1 MQFIT
6 RSSNIN
12 GLRGSKHG
20 MALTSYVLQ
29 KAGYSDKAK
38 RVYADLK
45 TQANFK
51 GMLFSCA
58 FITTQLLVIF
68 WYLECEM
75 KLEEFEFSNTQTRK
89 LFWFRQIFV
98 LAKQRQSGIQTKT
111 ELAVSK
117 SESKTNWH
125 WNVSVRITVS
135 CRKEGHVT
143 GHKNS
148 ELACLPTESPR
159 RLFINTGTIERTRCA

>member
-6 RSSNIN
+6 RSSNLN

-38 RVYADLK
+38 LVYADLK

-51 GMLFSCA
+51 GMLFFVCLYNNVA
-58 FITTQLLVIF
+58 LVIF

-75 KLEEFEFSNTQTRK
+75 KLQEFEFSNTQTRK
-89 LFWFRQIFV
+89 LFLI
-98 LAKQRQSGIQTKT
+98 
-111 ELAVSK
+111 
-117 SESKTNWH
+117 
-125 WNVSVRITVS
+125 
-135 CRKEGHVT
+135 
-143 GHKNS
+143 
-148 ELACLPTESPR
+148 
-159 RLFINTGTIERTRCA
+159 

>member
-1 MQFIT
+1 
-6 RSSNIN
+6 
-12 GLRGSKHG
+12 

-38 RVYADLK
+38 LVYADLK

-51 GMLFSCA
+51 GMLFFVCLYNNVA
-58 FITTQLLVIF
+58 FSYILIF
-68 WYLECEM
+68 GMWNETARIWIFKYPNS
-75 KLEEFEFSNTQTRK
+75 K
-89 LFWFRQIFV
+89 FWFRQIFV
-98 LAKQRQSGIQTKT
+98 LAKQQQSGIQTKT
-111 ELAVSK
+111 ELTVSK

-125 WNVSVRITVS
+125 RNVSVRITVS

-159 RLFINTGTIERTRCA
+159 RLLINTGTIERTRCA